1 MDTFVWDEHFT
12 TGLDGVDEQHHEL
25 VRLINQLGGSVMV
38 GEALTDSS
46 LQATFERLAN
56 YARQHFHDEETL
68 MAQAGLAPSYRTQ
81 HHRRHADF
89 IEQVGQMWATR
100 SATSEPVVVLH
111 GFLSAWLA
119 MHILGDDQSMARQM
133 LAVQSGASPAE
144 ALAREQAREDNATAA
159 LLLAVQSL
167 HRVLARQNAGLVAAN
182 QQLELRVHQRTA
194 ALAEANS
201 ALTGLN
207 AKLETLSISDG
218 LLGIAN
224 RRRFDER
231 LKVEW
236 RRAARSQL
244 PLSLLMIDVDHFKHY
259 NDHYGHL
266 AGDRCLQAVAQAAA
280 APLTLTRPA
289 DLLARYGGEELVVL
303 LPETPSVGARAV
315 AQDIQRAIAAAHLP
329 HAASPVAPELTVSIG
344 IATLQPV
351 PGGDPDALVLA
362 ADAALYA
369 AKAAG
374 RNRLAEHSA
383 A

>member
-1 MDTFVWDEHFT
+1 
-12 TGLDGVDEQHHEL
+12 
-25 VRLINQLGGSVMV
+25 
-38 GEALTDSS
+38 
-46 LQATFERLAN
+46 
-56 YARQHFHDEETL
+56 
-68 MAQAGLAPSYRTQ
+68 
-81 HHRRHADF
+81 
-89 IEQVGQMWATR
+89 
-100 SATSEPVVVLH
+100 
-111 GFLSAWLA
+111 
-119 MHILGDDQSMARQM
+119 
-133 LAVQSGASPAE
+133 
-144 ALAREQAREDNATAA
+144 
-159 LLLAVQSL
+159 
-167 HRVLARQNAGLVAAN
+167 
-182 QQLELRVHQRTA
+182 
-194 ALAEANS
+194 
-201 ALTGLN
+201 
-207 AKLETLSISDG
+207 
-218 LLGIAN
+218 
-224 RRRFDER
+224 
-231 LKVEW
+231 
-236 RRAARSQL
+236 L

-280 APLTLTRPA
+280 APLTLKRPA